1 MMSVRSLTAV
11 LERAFNMRD
20 GLGREIDYMRIS
32 VIDSCNLNCYY
43 CNPCKNNE
51 QCRAVNMLSVKKV
64 LCIVRAA
71 TRLGITHFR
80 LTGGEPL
87 LHPQLDEMVSQIKK
101 LPGVSSVS
109 LTTNAV
115 LLAHHTKRLKEAGID
130 SINVSLDTIDASE
143 YEHITKKPLLDK
155 VEHGI
160 DAAIEC
166 GIRVKINVV
175 LTPQTDVVALTR
187 YASKKG
193 TDIRFI
199 EMMPVG
205 EGRTNGVEPYEKVIG
220 TLSGVY
226 GQPCYVNTEKSN
238 EINSEFNKYNKAQ
251 QTQIEQQAKEST
263 QTYMGRKNTD
273 NGPAEYY
280 IFPGL
285 GIRVGLIQAIHG
297 KFCDSC
303 NRIRVTADGRFMPCL
318 GSSVTMDLLPDSCD
332 FTDDLT
338 DDLEKDSVIA
348 KALKA
353 AIKAKPKCHNFSDE
367 EVLQPESVTYNTN
380 KNNESE
386 NAVTYKKTTEIKTTE
401 IKAAGADAARNMS
414 RIGG

>member
-1 MMSVRSLTAV
+1 MSARFLTVV

-20 GLGREIDYMRIS
+20 GFGREIDYMRIS

-43 CNPCKNNE
+43 CNPCDNNE
-51 QCRAVNMLSVKKV
+51 HCHALNILSVKEV

-71 TRLGITHFR
+71 TRIGIMHFR

-87 LHPQLDEMVSQIKK
+87 LHPQLDEMVLQIKK
-101 LPGVSSVS
+101 IPGVSSVS

-115 LLAHHTKRLKEAGID
+115 LLVQHAKWLKEAGID

-143 YEHITKKPLLDK
+143 YERITKKPLLEEVK
-155 VEHGI
+155 HGI
-160 DAAIEC
+160 NAAIEC

-187 YASKKG
+187 YVAKKG

-205 EGRTNGVEPYEKVIG
+205 EGHTNGVEPYKKVIG
-220 TLSGVY
+220 TLSKLY
-226 GQPCYVNTEKSN
+226 GEPCRINTEKTK
-238 EINSEFNKYNKAQ
+238 EINSGNDK
-251 QTQIEQQAKEST
+251 
-263 QTYMGRKNTD
+263 RKIPD

-280 IFPGL
+280 IFPEL

-297 KFCDSC
+297 KFCDTC
-303 NRIRVTADGRFMPCL
+303 NRIRVTADGRLMPCL
-318 GSSVTMDLLPDSCD
+318 GSSVTMDLVPDSWD
-332 FTDDLT
+332 FADDV
-338 DDLEKDSVIA
+338 EKDFAIVR
-348 KALKA
+348 ALRA
-353 AIKAKPKCHNFSDE
+353 AIKAKPRCHNFND
-367 EVLQPESVTYNTN
+367 
-380 KNNESE
+380 
-386 NAVTYKKTTEIKTTE
+386 NAVTYTKTTETKTVETKATE
-401 IKAAGADAARNMS
+401 LKAAEVNAARNMS

>member
-1 MMSVRSLTAV
+1 MSARFLTVV

-20 GLGREIDYMRIS
+20 GFGREIDYMRIS

-43 CNPCKNNE
+43 CNPCDNNE
-51 QCRAVNMLSVKKV
+51 HCHALNILSVKEV

-71 TRLGITHFR
+71 TRLGIKHFR

-87 LHPQLDEMVSQIKK
+87 LHPQLDEMVLQIKK
-101 LPGVSSVS
+101 IPGVSSVS

-115 LLAHHTKRLKEAGID
+115 LLAQHAKWLKEAGID

-143 YEHITKKPLLDK
+143 YERITKKPLLEEVK
-155 VEHGI
+155 HGI
-160 DAAIEC
+160 NAAIEC

-187 YASKKG
+187 YVAKKG

-205 EGRTNGVEPYEKVIG
+205 EGHTNGVEPYKKVIG
-220 TLSGVY
+220 TLSKLY
-226 GQPCYVNTEKSN
+226 GEPCRINTEKTK
-238 EINSEFNKYNKAQ
+238 EINSGNDK
-251 QTQIEQQAKEST
+251 
-263 QTYMGRKNTD
+263 RKIPD

-280 IFPGL
+280 IFPEL

-297 KFCDSC
+297 KFCDTC
-303 NRIRVTADGRFMPCL
+303 NRIRVTADGRLMPCL
-318 GSSVTMDLLPDSCD
+318 GSSVTMDLVPDSWD
-332 FTDDLT
+332 FADDV
-338 DDLEKDSVIA
+338 EKDFAIVR
-348 KALKA
+348 ALRA
-353 AIKAKPKCHNFSDE
+353 AIKAKPRCHNFND
-367 EVLQPESVTYNTN
+367 
-380 KNNESE
+380 
-386 NAVTYKKTTEIKTTE
+386 NAVTYTKTTETKTVETKTTE
-401 IKAAGADAARNMS
+401 LKAAEVSAARNMS

>member
-1 MMSVRSLTAV
+1 MSARFLTVV

-20 GLGREIDYMRIS
+20 GFGREIDYMRIS

-43 CNPCKNNE
+43 CNPCDNNE
-51 QCRAVNMLSVKKV
+51 HCHALNILSVKEV

-71 TRLGITHFR
+71 TRLGIKHFR

-87 LHPQLDEMVSQIKK
+87 LHPQLDEMVLQIKK
-101 LPGVSSVS
+101 IPGVSSVS

-115 LLAHHTKRLKEAGID
+115 LLAQHAKWLKEAGID

-143 YEHITKKPLLDK
+143 YERITKKPLLEEVK
-155 VEHGI
+155 HGI
-160 DAAIEC
+160 NAAIEC

-187 YASKKG
+187 YVAKKG

-205 EGRTNGVEPYEKVIG
+205 EGHTNGVEPYKKVIG
-220 TLSGVY
+220 TLSKLY
-226 GQPCYVNTEKSN
+226 GEPCRINTEKTK
-238 EINSEFNKYNKAQ
+238 EINSGNNK
-251 QTQIEQQAKEST
+251 
-263 QTYMGRKNTD
+263 RKIPD

-280 IFPGL
+280 IFPEL

-297 KFCDSC
+297 KFCDTC
-303 NRIRVTADGRFMPCL
+303 NRIRVTADGRLMPCL
-318 GSSVTMDLLPDSCD
+318 GSSVTMDLVPDSWD
-332 FTDDLT
+332 FADDV
-338 DDLEKDSVIA
+338 EKDFAIVR
-348 KALKA
+348 ALRA
-353 AIKAKPKCHNFSDE
+353 AIKAKPRCHNFND
-367 EVLQPESVTYNTN
+367 
-380 KNNESE
+380 
-386 NAVTYKKTTEIKTTE
+386 NAVTYTKTTETKTVETKTTE
-401 IKAAGADAARNMS
+401 LKAAEVNAARNMS

>member
-1 MMSVRSLTAV
+1 MMSARFLTVV

-20 GLGREIDYMRIS
+20 GFGREIDYMRIS

-43 CNPCKNNE
+43 CNPCDNNE
-51 QCRAVNMLSVKKV
+51 HCHALNILSVKEV

-71 TRLGITHFR
+71 TRLGIKHFR

-87 LHPQLDEMVSQIKK
+87 LHPQLDEMVLQIKK
-101 LPGVSSVS
+101 IPGVSSVS

-115 LLAHHTKRLKEAGID
+115 LLVQHAKWLKEAGID

-143 YEHITKKPLLDK
+143 YERITKKPLLEEVK
-155 VEHGI
+155 HGI
-160 DAAIEC
+160 NAAIEC

-187 YASKKG
+187 YVAKKG

-205 EGRTNGVEPYEKVIG
+205 EGHTNGVEPYKKVIG
-220 TLSGVY
+220 TLSKLY
-226 GQPCYVNTEKSN
+226 GEPCRINTEKTK
-238 EINSEFNKYNKAQ
+238 EINSGNDK
-251 QTQIEQQAKEST
+251 
-263 QTYMGRKNTD
+263 RKIPD

-280 IFPGL
+280 IFPEL

-297 KFCDSC
+297 KFCDTC
-303 NRIRVTADGRFMPCL
+303 NRIRVTADGRLMPCL
-318 GSSVTMDLLPDSCD
+318 GSSVTMDLVPNSWD
-332 FTDDLT
+332 FADDV
-338 DDLEKDSVIA
+338 EKDFAIVR
-348 KALKA
+348 ALRA
-353 AIKAKPKCHNFSDE
+353 AIKAKPRCHNFND
-367 EVLQPESVTYNTN
+367 
-380 KNNESE
+380 
-386 NAVTYKKTTEIKTTE
+386 NAVTYTKTTETKTVETKATE
-401 IKAAGADAARNMS
+401 LKAAEVNAARNMS

>member
-1 MMSVRSLTAV
+1 MMSARFLTVV

-20 GLGREIDYMRIS
+20 GFGREIDYMRIS

-43 CNPCKNNE
+43 CNPCDNNE
-51 QCRAVNMLSVKKV
+51 HCHALNILSVKEV

-71 TRLGITHFR
+71 TRLGIKHFR

-87 LHPQLDEMVSQIKK
+87 LHPQLDEMVLQIKK
-101 LPGVSSVS
+101 IPGVSSVS

-115 LLAHHTKRLKEAGID
+115 LLVQHAKWLKEAGID

-143 YEHITKKPLLDK
+143 YERITKKPLLEEVK
-155 VEHGI
+155 HGI
-160 DAAIEC
+160 NAAIEC

-187 YASKKG
+187 YVAKKG

-205 EGRTNGVEPYEKVIG
+205 EGHTNGVEPYKKVIG
-220 TLSGVY
+220 TLSKLY
-226 GQPCYVNTEKSN
+226 GEPCRINTEKTK
-238 EINSEFNKYNKAQ
+238 EINSGNDK
-251 QTQIEQQAKEST
+251 
-263 QTYMGRKNTD
+263 RKIPD

-280 IFPGL
+280 IFPEL

-297 KFCDSC
+297 KFCDTC
-303 NRIRVTADGRFMPCL
+303 NRIRVTADGRLMPCL
-318 GSSVTMDLLPDSCD
+318 GSSVTMDLVPDSWD
-332 FTDDLT
+332 FADDV
-338 DDLEKDSVIA
+338 EKDFAIVR
-348 KALKA
+348 ALRA
-353 AIKAKPKCHNFSDE
+353 AIKAKPRCHNFND
-367 EVLQPESVTYNTN
+367 
-380 KNNESE
+380 
-386 NAVTYKKTTEIKTTE
+386 NAVTYTKTTETKTTKIKTTE
-401 IKAAGADAARNMS
+401 LKAAEVNAARNMS

>member
-1 MMSVRSLTAV
+1 
-11 LERAFNMRD
+11 MRD
-20 GLGREIDYMRIS
+20 RFGREIDYMRIS

-43 CNPCKNNE
+43 CNPCDNNE
-51 QCRAVNMLSVKKV
+51 HCHALNILSVKEV

-71 TRLGITHFR
+71 TRLGIKHFR

-87 LHPQLDEMVSQIKK
+87 LHPQLDEMVLQIKK
-101 LPGVSSVS
+101 IPGVSSVS

-115 LLAHHTKRLKEAGID
+115 LLAQHAKRFKEAGID

-143 YEHITKKPLLDK
+143 YERITKKPLLEE

-187 YASKKG
+187 YAAKKG

-205 EGRTNGVEPYEKVIG
+205 EGHTNGVEPYKKVIG
-220 TLSGVY
+220 TLSKLY
-226 GQPCYVNTEKSN
+226 GEPCRINTEKTK
-238 EINSEFNKYNKAQ
+238 EINSGNDK
-251 QTQIEQQAKEST
+251 
-263 QTYMGRKNTD
+263 RKIPD

-280 IFPGL
+280 IFPEL

-297 KFCDSC
+297 KFCDTC
-303 NRIRVTADGRFMPCL
+303 NRIRVTADGRLMPCL
-318 GSSVTMDLLPDSCD
+318 GSSVTMDLVPDSCD
-332 FTDDLT
+332 FTDDV
-338 DDLEKDSVIA
+338 EKDFAIVQ
-348 KALKA
+348 ALRA

-367 EVLQPESVTYNTN
+367 EVLQPESVMYNTN

-386 NAVTYKKTTEIKTTE
+386 NAVTYKKTTEIKITE

>member
-1 MMSVRSLTAV
+1 MSARFLTVV

-20 GLGREIDYMRIS
+20 GFGREIDYMRIS

-43 CNPCKNNE
+43 CNPCDNNE
-51 QCRAVNMLSVKKV
+51 HCHALNILSVKEV

-71 TRLGITHFR
+71 TRLGIKHFR

-87 LHPQLDEMVSQIKK
+87 LHPQLDEMVLQIKK
-101 LPGVSSVS
+101 IPGVSSVS

-115 LLAHHTKRLKEAGID
+115 LLAQHAKWLKEAGID

-143 YEHITKKPLLDK
+143 YERITKKPLLEEVK
-155 VEHGI
+155 HGI
-160 DAAIEC
+160 NAAIEY

-187 YASKKG
+187 YVAKKG

-205 EGRTNGVEPYEKVIG
+205 EGHTNGVEPYKKVIG
-220 TLSGVY
+220 TLSKLY
-226 GQPCYVNTEKSN
+226 GEPCRINTEKTK
-238 EINSEFNKYNKAQ
+238 EINSGNDK
-251 QTQIEQQAKEST
+251 
-263 QTYMGRKNTD
+263 RKIPD

-280 IFPGL
+280 IFPEL

-297 KFCDSC
+297 KFCDTC
-303 NRIRVTADGRFMPCL
+303 NRIRVTADGRLMPCL
-318 GSSVTMDLLPDSCD
+318 GSSVTMDLVPDSCE
-332 FTDDLT
+332 FT
-338 DDLEKDSVIA
+338 DDLEKDFVIVQ
-348 KALKA
+348 ALKA
-353 AIKAKPKCHNFSDE
+353 AIKAKPGCHNFND
-367 EVLQPESVTYNTN
+367 
-380 KNNESE
+380 
-386 NAVTYKKTTEIKTTE
+386 NAVTYTKNTETKTVGTKATEL
-401 IKAAGADAARNMS
+401 KAAEVNAARNMS

>member
-1 MMSVRSLTAV
+1 MMSARFLTVV

-20 GLGREIDYMRIS
+20 GFGREIDYMRIS

-43 CNPCKNNE
+43 CNPCDNNE
-51 QCRAVNMLSVKKV
+51 HCHALNILSVKEV

-71 TRLGITHFR
+71 TRLGIKHFR

-87 LHPQLDEMVSQIKK
+87 LHPQLDEMVLQIKK
-101 LPGVSSVS
+101 IPGVSSVS

-115 LLAHHTKRLKEAGID
+115 LLAQHAKWLKEAGID

-143 YEHITKKPLLDK
+143 YERITKKPLLEEVK
-155 VEHGI
+155 HGI
-160 DAAIEC
+160 NAAIEC

-187 YASKKG
+187 YVAKKG

-205 EGRTNGVEPYEKVIG
+205 EGHTNGVEPYKKVIG
-220 TLSGVY
+220 TLSKLY
-226 GQPCYVNTEKSN
+226 GEPCRINTEKTK
-238 EINSEFNKYNKAQ
+238 EINSENDK
-251 QTQIEQQAKEST
+251 
-263 QTYMGRKNTD
+263 RKIPD

-280 IFPGL
+280 IFPEL

-297 KFCDSC
+297 KFCDTC
-303 NRIRVTADGRFMPCL
+303 NRIRVTADGRLMPCL
-318 GSSVTMDLLPDSCD
+318 GSSVTMDLVPDSCE
-332 FTDDLT
+332 FT
-338 DDLEKDSVIA
+338 DDLEKDFVIVQ
-348 KALKA
+348 ALKA
-353 AIKAKPKCHNFSDE
+353 AIKAKPGCHNFND
-367 EVLQPESVTYNTN
+367 
-380 KNNESE
+380 
-386 NAVTYKKTTEIKTTE
+386 NAVTYTKTTETKNTETRTTE
-401 IKAAGADAARNMS
+401 LKAAEVNAARNMS

>member
-1 MMSVRSLTAV
+1 MSARFLTVV

-20 GLGREIDYMRIS
+20 GFGREIDYMRIS

-43 CNPCKNNE
+43 CNPCDNNE
-51 QCRAVNMLSVKKV
+51 HCHALNILSVKEV

-71 TRLGITHFR
+71 TRLGIQHFR

-87 LHPQLDEMVSQIKK
+87 LHPQLDEMVLQIKK
-101 LPGVSSVS
+101 IPGVSSVS

-115 LLAHHTKRLKEAGID
+115 LLAQHAKWLKEAGID

-143 YEHITKKPLLDK
+143 YERITKKPLLEEVK
-155 VEHGI
+155 HGI
-160 DAAIEC
+160 NAAIEC

-187 YASKKG
+187 YVAKKG

-205 EGRTNGVEPYEKVIG
+205 EGHTNGVEPYKKVIG
-220 TLSGVY
+220 TLSKLY
-226 GQPCYVNTEKSN
+226 GEPCRINTEKTK
-238 EINSEFNKYNKAQ
+238 EINSGNDK
-251 QTQIEQQAKEST
+251 
-263 QTYMGRKNTD
+263 RKIPD

-280 IFPGL
+280 IFPEL

-297 KFCDSC
+297 KFCDTC
-303 NRIRVTADGRFMPCL
+303 NRIRVTADGRLMPCL
-318 GSSVTMDLLPDSCD
+318 GSSVTMDLVPDSCE
-332 FTDDLT
+332 FT
-338 DDLEKDSVIA
+338 DDLEKDFVIVQ
-348 KALKA
+348 ALKA
-353 AIKAKPKCHNFSDE
+353 AIKAKPGCHNFND
-367 EVLQPESVTYNTN
+367 
-380 KNNESE
+380 
-386 NAVTYKKTTEIKTTE
+386 NAVTHTKTTETKTVETKTTE
-401 IKAAGADAARNMS
+401 LKAAEVNAARNMS

>member
-1 MMSVRSLTAV
+1 MSARFLTAV
-11 LERAFNMRD
+11 SGRVFNMRD
-20 GLGREIDYMRIS
+20 RFGREIDYMRIS

-43 CNPCKNNE
+43 CNPCDNNE
-51 QCRAVNMLSVKKV
+51 HCHALNILSVKEV

-87 LHPQLDEMVSQIKK
+87 LHPQIDEMVSQIKK
-101 LPGVSSVS
+101 IPGVRSVS

-115 LLAHHTKRLKEAGID
+115 LLAQHAKWLKEAGID

-143 YEHITKKPLLDK
+143 YERITKKPLLEEVK
-155 VEHGI
+155 HGI
-160 DAAIEC
+160 NAAIEC

-187 YASKKG
+187 YVAKKG

-205 EGRTNGVEPYEKVIG
+205 EGHTNGVEPYKKVIG
-220 TLSGVY
+220 TLSKLY
-226 GQPCYVNTEKSN
+226 GEPCRINTEKTK
-238 EINSEFNKYNKAQ
+238 EINSGNNK
-251 QTQIEQQAKEST
+251 
-263 QTYMGRKNTD
+263 RKIPD

-280 IFPGL
+280 IFPEL

-297 KFCDSC
+297 KFCDTC
-303 NRIRVTADGRFMPCL
+303 NRIRVTADGRLMPCL
-318 GSSVTMDLLPDSCD
+318 GSSVTMDLVPDSWD
-332 FTDDLT
+332 FADDV
-338 DDLEKDSVIA
+338 EKDFAIVR
-348 KALKA
+348 ALRA
-353 AIKAKPKCHNFSDE
+353 AIKAKPRCHNFND
-367 EVLQPESVTYNTN
+367 
-380 KNNESE
+380 
-386 NAVTYKKTTEIKTTE
+386 NAVTYTKTTETKTVETKTTE
-401 IKAAGADAARNMS
+401 LKAAEVNAARNMS

>member
-1 MMSVRSLTAV
+1 
-11 LERAFNMRD
+11 MRD
-20 GLGREIDYMRIS
+20 GFGREIDYMRIS

-43 CNPCKNNE
+43 CNPCDNNE
-51 QCRAVNMLSVKKV
+51 HCHALNILSVKEV

-71 TRLGITHFR
+71 TRLGIKYFR

-87 LHPQLDEMVSQIKK
+87 LHPQLDEMVLQIKQVS
-101 LPGVSSVS
+101 GVSSVS

-115 LLAHHTKRLKEAGID
+115 LLAQHAKRLKEAGID

-143 YEHITKKPLLDK
+143 YERITKKPLLEEVK
-155 VEHGI
+155 HGI

-187 YASKKG
+187 YAAKKG

-205 EGRTNGVEPYEKVIG
+205 EGHTNGVEPYKKVIG
-220 TLSGVY
+220 TLSKLY
-226 GQPCYVNTEKSN
+226 GEPCRINTEKTK
-238 EINSEFNKYNKAQ
+238 EINSGCNKYKEERQAQ
-251 QTQIEQQAKEST
+251 ESM
-263 QTYMGRKNTD
+263 QVYEGRKNLD

-280 IFPGL
+280 IFPEL

-297 KFCDSC
+297 KFCDTC
-303 NRIRVTADGRFMPCL
+303 NRIRVTADGRLMPCL
-318 GSSVTMDLLPDSCD
+318 GSSVTMDLVPDSCD
-332 FTDDLT
+332 NTDDVEN
-338 DDLEKDSVIA
+338 DLVIA
-348 KALKA
+348 QALGA
-353 AIKAKPKCHNFSDE
+353 AIEAKPRCHNFND
-367 EVLQPESVTYNTN
+367 NTVAYT
-380 KNNESE
+380 K
-386 NAVTYKKTTEIKTTE
+386 ATET
-401 IKAAGADAARNMS
+401 KAAEVNAARNMS

>member
-1 MMSVRSLTAV
+1 MSARFLTVV

-20 GLGREIDYMRIS
+20 GFGREIDYMRIS

-43 CNPCKNNE
+43 CNPCDNNE
-51 QCRAVNMLSVKKV
+51 HCHALNILSVKEV

-71 TRLGITHFR
+71 TRLGIKHFR

-87 LHPQLDEMVSQIKK
+87 LHPQLDEMVLQIKK
-101 LPGVSSVS
+101 ISGVSSVS

-115 LLAHHTKRLKEAGID
+115 LLAQHAKWLKEAGID

-143 YEHITKKPLLDK
+143 YERITKKPLLEEVK
-155 VEHGI
+155 HGI
-160 DAAIEC
+160 NAAIEC

-187 YASKKG
+187 YVAKKG

-205 EGRTNGVEPYEKVIG
+205 EGHTNGVEPYKKVIG
-220 TLSGVY
+220 TLSKLY
-226 GQPCYVNTEKSN
+226 GEPCRINTEKTK
-238 EINSEFNKYNKAQ
+238 EINSGNDK
-251 QTQIEQQAKEST
+251 
-263 QTYMGRKNTD
+263 RKIPD

-280 IFPGL
+280 IFPEL

-297 KFCDSC
+297 KFCDTC
-303 NRIRVTADGRFMPCL
+303 NRIRVTADGRLMPCL
-318 GSSVTMDLLPDSCD
+318 GSSVTMDLVPNSWD
-332 FTDDLT
+332 FADDA
-338 DDLEKDSVIA
+338 EKDFSIVR
-348 KALKA
+348 ALRA
-353 AIKAKPKCHNFSDE
+353 AIKAKPRCHNFND
-367 EVLQPESVTYNTN
+367 
-380 KNNESE
+380 
-386 NAVTYKKTTEIKTTE
+386 NAVTYTKTTETKTVETKTTE
-401 IKAAGADAARNMS
+401 LKAAEVNAARNMS

>member
-1 MMSVRSLTAV
+1 MSARFLTVV

-20 GLGREIDYMRIS
+20 GFGREIDYMRIS

-43 CNPCKNNE
+43 CNPCDNNE
-51 QCRAVNMLSVKKV
+51 HCHALNILSVKEV

-71 TRLGITHFR
+71 TRLGIKHFR

-87 LHPQLDEMVSQIKK
+87 LHPQLDEMVLQIKK
-101 LPGVSSVS
+101 IPGVSSVS

-115 LLAHHTKRLKEAGID
+115 LLAQHAKWLKEAGID

-143 YEHITKKPLLDK
+143 YERITKKPLLEEVK
-155 VEHGI
+155 HGI
-160 DAAIEC
+160 NAAIEC

-187 YASKKG
+187 YVAKKG

-205 EGRTNGVEPYEKVIG
+205 EGHTNGVEPYKKVIG
-220 TLSGVY
+220 TLSKLY
-226 GQPCYVNTEKSN
+226 GEPCRINTEKTK
-238 EINSEFNKYNKAQ
+238 EINSGNDK
-251 QTQIEQQAKEST
+251 
-263 QTYMGRKNTD
+263 RKIPD

-280 IFPGL
+280 IFPEL

-297 KFCDSC
+297 KFCATC
-303 NRIRVTADGRFMPCL
+303 NRIRVTADGRLMPCL
-318 GSSVTMDLLPDSCD
+318 GSSVTMDLVPDSWD
-332 FTDDLT
+332 FADDV
-338 DDLEKDSVIA
+338 EKDFAIVR
-348 KALKA
+348 ALRA
-353 AIKAKPKCHNFSDE
+353 AIKAKPRCHNFND
-367 EVLQPESVTYNTN
+367 
-380 KNNESE
+380 
-386 NAVTYKKTTEIKTTE
+386 NAVTYTKTTETKTVETRTTE
-401 IKAAGADAARNMS
+401 LKAAEVNAARNMS

>member
-1 MMSVRSLTAV
+1 MSARFLTVV

-20 GLGREIDYMRIS
+20 GFGREIDYMRIS

-43 CNPCKNNE
+43 CNPWDNNE
-51 QCRAVNMLSVKKV
+51 HCHAVNILSVKKV

-87 LHPQLDEMVSQIKK
+87 LHPQLDEMVLQIKK
-101 LPGVSSVS
+101 IPGVSSVS

-115 LLAHHTKRLKEAGID
+115 LLAQQARQLKEAGID

-143 YEHITKKPLLDK
+143 YEHITKKPLLEE

-166 GIRVKINVV
+166 GIRVKINAV

-205 EGRTNGVEPYEKVIG
+205 EGHTNGVEPYKKVIG
-220 TLSGVY
+220 ALSGLY
-226 GQPCYVNTEKSN
+226 GEPCRVNTKETK
-238 EINSEFNKYNKAQ
+238 EINSGYNKYKEERQAQ
-251 QTQIEQQAKEST
+251 ESMQAYE
-263 QTYMGRKNTD
+263 GRKNQD

-280 IFPGL
+280 IFPEL

-297 KFCDSC
+297 KFCDTC
-303 NRIRVTADGRFMPCL
+303 NRIRVTADGRLMPCL
-318 GSSVTMDLLPDSCD
+318 GSNVTMDLVPASCD
-332 FTDDLT
+332 NTDDVEN
-338 DDLEKDSVIA
+338 DLVIA
-348 KALKA
+348 QALGA
-353 AIKAKPKCHNFSDE
+353 AIEAKPRCHNFND
-367 EVLQPESVTYNTN
+367 NTVAYT
-380 KNNESE
+380 K
-386 NAVTYKKTTEIKTTE
+386 ATET
-401 IKAAGADAARNMS
+401 KAAEVNAARNMS

>member
-1 MMSVRSLTAV
+1 MSARFLTVV

-20 GLGREIDYMRIS
+20 GFGREIDYMRIS

-43 CNPCKNNE
+43 CNPCDNNE
-51 QCRAVNMLSVKKV
+51 HCHALNILSVKEV

-71 TRLGITHFR
+71 TRLGIKHFR

-87 LHPQLDEMVSQIKK
+87 LHPQLDEMVLQIKK
-101 LPGVSSVS
+101 IPGVSSVS

-115 LLAHHTKRLKEAGID
+115 LLAQHAKWLKEAGID

-143 YEHITKKPLLDK
+143 YERITKKPLLEEVK
-155 VEHGI
+155 HGI
-160 DAAIEC
+160 NAAIEC

-187 YASKKG
+187 YVAKKG

-205 EGRTNGVEPYEKVIG
+205 EGHTNGVEPYKKVIG
-220 TLSGVY
+220 TLSKLY
-226 GQPCYVNTEKSN
+226 GEPCRINTEKTK
-238 EINSEFNKYNKAQ
+238 EINSGNDK
-251 QTQIEQQAKEST
+251 
-263 QTYMGRKNTD
+263 RKIPD

-280 IFPGL
+280 IFPEL

-297 KFCDSC
+297 KFCDTC
-303 NRIRVTADGRFMPCL
+303 NRIRVTADGRLMPCL
-318 GSSVTMDLLPDSCD
+318 GSSVTMDLVPDSCE
-332 FTDDLT
+332 FT
-338 DDLEKDSVIA
+338 DDLEKDFVIVQ
-348 KALKA
+348 ALKA
-353 AIKAKPKCHNFSDE
+353 AIKAKPGCHNFND
-367 EVLQPESVTYNTN
+367 
-380 KNNESE
+380 
-386 NAVTYKKTTEIKTTE
+386 NAVTYTKTTETKTVETKATE
-401 IKAAGADAARNMS
+401 LKAAEVNAARNMS

>member
-1 MMSVRSLTAV
+1 MMSARFLTVV

-20 GLGREIDYMRIS
+20 GFGREIDYMRIS

-43 CNPCKNNE
+43 CNPCDNNE
-51 QCRAVNMLSVKKV
+51 HCHALNILSVKEV

-71 TRLGITHFR
+71 TRLGIKHFR

-87 LHPQLDEMVSQIKK
+87 LHPQLDEMVLQIKK
-101 LPGVSSVS
+101 IPGVSSVS

-115 LLAHHTKRLKEAGID
+115 LLAQHAKWLKEAGID

-143 YEHITKKPLLDK
+143 YERITKKPLLDK

-187 YASKKG
+187 YVAKKG

-205 EGRTNGVEPYEKVIG
+205 EGHTNGVEPYKKVIG
-220 TLSGVY
+220 TLSKLY
-226 GQPCYVNTEKSN
+226 GEPCRINTEKTK
-238 EINSEFNKYNKAQ
+238 EINSGNDK
-251 QTQIEQQAKEST
+251 
-263 QTYMGRKNTD
+263 RKIPD

-280 IFPGL
+280 IFPEL

-297 KFCDSC
+297 KFCDTC
-303 NRIRVTADGRFMPCL
+303 NRIRVTADGRLMPCL
-318 GSSVTMDLLPDSCD
+318 GSSVTMDLVPDSCE
-332 FTDDLT
+332 FT
-338 DDLEKDSVIA
+338 DDLEKDFVIVQ
-348 KALKA
+348 ALKA
-353 AIKAKPKCHNFSDE
+353 AIKAKPGCHNFND
-367 EVLQPESVTYNTN
+367 
-380 KNNESE
+380 
-386 NAVTYKKTTEIKTTE
+386 NAVAYTKTTETKTVETKTTE
-401 IKAAGADAARNMS
+401 LKAAEVNAARNMS

>member
-1 MMSVRSLTAV
+1 MSARFLTVV

-20 GLGREIDYMRIS
+20 GFGREIDYMRIS

-43 CNPCKNNE
+43 CNPCDNNE
-51 QCRAVNMLSVKKV
+51 HCHALNILSVKEV

-71 TRLGITHFR
+71 TRLGIKHFR

-87 LHPQLDEMVSQIKK
+87 LHPQLDEMVLQIKK
-101 LPGVSSVS
+101 ISGVSSVS

-115 LLAHHTKRLKEAGID
+115 LLAQHAKWLKEAGID

-143 YEHITKKPLLDK
+143 YERITKKPLLEEVK
-155 VEHGI
+155 HGI
-160 DAAIEC
+160 NAAIEC

-187 YASKKG
+187 YVAKKG

-205 EGRTNGVEPYEKVIG
+205 EGHTNGVEPYKKVIG
-220 TLSGVY
+220 TLSKLY
-226 GQPCYVNTEKSN
+226 GEPCRINTEKTK
-238 EINSEFNKYNKAQ
+238 EINSGNDK
-251 QTQIEQQAKEST
+251 
-263 QTYMGRKNTD
+263 RKIPD

-280 IFPGL
+280 IFPEL

-297 KFCDSC
+297 KFCDTC
-303 NRIRVTADGRFMPCL
+303 NRIRVTADGRLMPCL
-318 GSSVTMDLLPDSCD
+318 GSSVTMDLVPDSWD
-332 FTDDLT
+332 FADDA
-338 DDLEKDSVIA
+338 EKDFSIVR
-348 KALKA
+348 ALRA
-353 AIKAKPKCHNFSDE
+353 AIKAKPRCHNFND
-367 EVLQPESVTYNTN
+367 
-380 KNNESE
+380 
-386 NAVTYKKTTEIKTTE
+386 NAVTYTKTTETKTVETKATE
-401 IKAAGADAARNMS
+401 LKAAEVNAARNMS

>member
-1 MMSVRSLTAV
+1 MSARFLTAV
-11 LERAFNMRD
+11 SGRAFNMRD
-20 GLGREIDYMRIS
+20 RFGREIDYMRIS

-43 CNPCKNNE
+43 CNPQDNNKNCQAINT
-51 QCRAVNMLSVKKV
+51 LSVKKV

-87 LHPQLDEMVSQIKK
+87 LHPQIDEMVSQIKK
-101 LPGVSSVS
+101 IPGVRSVS

-115 LLAHHTKRLKEAGID
+115 LLAQHAKQLKEAGID

-143 YEHITKKPLLDK
+143 YEHITKKPLLHN

-205 EGRTNGVEPYEKVIG
+205 EGHTNGVKPYEKVIG
-220 TLSGVY
+220 ALSEVY
-226 GQPCYVNTEKSN
+226 GAPCCVNTERTM
-238 EINSEFNKYNKAQ
+238 EINS
-251 QTQIEQQAKEST
+251 
-263 QTYMGRKNTD
+263 GHKNSD

-303 NRIRVTADGRFMPCL
+303 NRIRVTADGRLMPCL

-338 DDLEKDSVIA
+338 DDLEKDFVIA

-367 EVLQPESVTYNTN
+367 EVLQPESVMYNTN

-401 IKAAGADAARNMS
+401 IKAADVNAARNMS

>member
-1 MMSVRSLTAV
+1 MSARFLTVV

-20 GLGREIDYMRIS
+20 GFGREIDYMRIS

-43 CNPCKNNE
+43 CNPCDNNE
-51 QCRAVNMLSVKKV
+51 HCHALNILSVKEV

-71 TRLGITHFR
+71 TRLGIKHFR

-87 LHPQLDEMVSQIKK
+87 LHPQLDEMVLQIKK
-101 LPGVSSVS
+101 IPGVSSVS

-115 LLAHHTKRLKEAGID
+115 LLAQHAKWLKEAGID

-143 YEHITKKPLLDK
+143 YERITKKPLLEEVK
-155 VEHGI
+155 HGI
-160 DAAIEC
+160 NAAIEC

-187 YASKKG
+187 YVAKKG

-205 EGRTNGVEPYEKVIG
+205 EGHTNGVEPYKKVIG
-220 TLSGVY
+220 TLSKLY
-226 GQPCYVNTEKSN
+226 GEPCRINTEKTK
-238 EINSEFNKYNKAQ
+238 EINSGNDK
-251 QTQIEQQAKEST
+251 
-263 QTYMGRKNTD
+263 RKIPD

-280 IFPGL
+280 IFPEL

-297 KFCDSC
+297 KFCDTC
-303 NRIRVTADGRFMPCL
+303 NRIRVTADGRLMPCL
-318 GSSVTMDLLPDSCD
+318 GSSVTMDLVPDSCE
-332 FTDDLT
+332 FT
-338 DDLEKDSVIA
+338 DDLEKDFVIA
-348 KALKA
+348 QALKA
-353 AIKAKPKCHNFSDE
+353 AIKAKPGCHNFDD
-367 EVLQPESVTYNTN
+367 
-380 KNNESE
+380 
-386 NAVTYKKTTEIKTTE
+386 NAVTYTKTTETKTVETKATE
-401 IKAAGADAARNMS
+401 LKAAEVNAARNMS

>member
-1 MMSVRSLTAV
+1 MSARFLTVV

-20 GLGREIDYMRIS
+20 GFGREIDYMRIS

-43 CNPCKNNE
+43 CNPCDNNE
-51 QCRAVNMLSVKKV
+51 HCHAQNILSVKEV

-71 TRLGITHFR
+71 TRLGIKHFR

-87 LHPQLDEMVSQIKK
+87 LHLQLDEMVLQIKK
-101 LPGVSSVS
+101 IPGVSSVS

-115 LLAHHTKRLKEAGID
+115 LLAQHAKRFKEAGID

-143 YEHITKKPLLDK
+143 YERITKKPLLEE

-187 YASKKG
+187 YAAKKG

-205 EGRTNGVEPYEKVIG
+205 EGHTNGVEPYKKVIG
-220 TLSGVY
+220 TLSKLY
-226 GQPCYVNTEKSN
+226 GEPCRINTEKTK
-238 EINSEFNKYNKAQ
+238 EINSENDK
-251 QTQIEQQAKEST
+251 
-263 QTYMGRKNTD
+263 RKIPD

-280 IFPGL
+280 SFHGL
-285 GIRVGLIQAIHG
+285 DIRVGLIQAIHG
-297 KFCDSC
+297 KFCDTC
-303 NRIRVTADGRFMPCL
+303 NRIRVTADGRLMPCL
-318 GSSVTMDLLPDSCD
+318 GSSVTMDLVPDSCE
-332 FTDDLT
+332 FT
-338 DDLEKDSVIA
+338 DDLEKDFVIVQ
-348 KALKA
+348 ALKA
-353 AIKAKPKCHNFSDE
+353 AIKAKPGCHNFND
-367 EVLQPESVTYNTN
+367 
-380 KNNESE
+380 
-386 NAVTYKKTTEIKTTE
+386 NAVTYTKTTETKTVETKATE
-401 IKAAGADAARNMS
+401 LKAAEVNAARNMS

>member
-1 MMSVRSLTAV
+1 
-11 LERAFNMRD
+11 
-20 GLGREIDYMRIS
+20 
-32 VIDSCNLNCYY
+32 
-43 CNPCKNNE
+43 
-51 QCRAVNMLSVKKV
+51 MLSVKNV

-71 TRLGITHFR
+71 IRLGITHFR

-101 LPGVSSVS
+101 LSGVSSVS

-115 LLAHHTKRLKEAGID
+115 LLAQRTKRLKEAGID

-143 YEHITKKPLLDK
+143 YECITQKPLLK
-155 VEHGI
+155 EVENGI
-160 DAAIEC
+160 EAAIEC
-166 GIRVKINVV
+166 GIRVKINAV

-187 YASKKG
+187 YAAKKG

-205 EGRTNGVEPYEKVIG
+205 EGHTNGVEPYEKVIG
-220 TLSGVY
+220 ALSEVY
-226 GQPCYVNTEKSN
+226 GEPYCVNTENRK
-238 EINSEFNKYNKAQ
+238 EIKLEH
-251 QTQIEQQAKEST
+251 
-263 QTYMGRKNTD
+263 KNPD

-303 NRIRVTADGRFMPCL
+303 NRIRVTADGRLMPCL
-318 GSSVTMDLLPDSCD
+318 GSNVTMDLLPDSCD

-338 DDLEKDSVIA
+338 DDLEKDSVIVQ
-348 KALKA
+348 ALRA
-353 AIKAKPKCHNFSDE
+353 AINAKPKCHNFSDE
-367 EVLQPESVTYNTN
+367 EVLQPESVMYNTN

-386 NAVTYKKTTEIKTTE
+386 NAVTYKKTSEIKTTE
-401 IKAAGADAARNMS
+401 IKAADVNAARNMS

>member
-1 MMSVRSLTAV
+1 
-11 LERAFNMRD
+11 MRD
-20 GLGREIDYMRIS
+20 RFGREIDYMRIS

-43 CNPCKNNE
+43 CNPQDNNKKC
-51 QCRAVNMLSVKKV
+51 QAINTLSVKKV

-87 LHPQLDEMVSQIKK
+87 LHPQIDEMVSQIKK
-101 LPGVSSVS
+101 IPGVRSVS

-115 LLAHHTKRLKEAGID
+115 LLAQHAKQLKEAGID

-205 EGRTNGVEPYEKVIG
+205 EGHINGVEPYEKVIG
-220 TLSGVY
+220 TLSELY
-226 GQPCYVNTEKSN
+226 GEPYHVNTGKTK
-238 EINSEFNKYNKAQ
+238 EINSGYNKY
-251 QTQIEQQAKEST
+251 KEE
-263 QTYMGRKNTD
+263 RKNPD

-280 IFPGL
+280 SFHGL
-285 GIRVGLIQAIHG
+285 DIRVGLIQAIHG
-297 KFCDSC
+297 KFCDTC
-303 NRIRVTADGRFMPCL
+303 NRIRVTADGMLMPCL
-318 GSSVTMDLLPDSCD
+318 GSSVTMDLVPDSCE
-332 FTDDLT
+332 FT
-338 DDLEKDSVIA
+338 DDLEKDFVIVQ
-348 KALKA
+348 ALKA
-353 AIKAKPKCHNFSDE
+353 AIKAKPGCHNFND
-367 EVLQPESVTYNTN
+367 
-380 KNNESE
+380 
-386 NAVTYKKTTEIKTTE
+386 NAVTYTKTTETKTVETKTTE
-401 IKAAGADAARNMS
+401 LKAAEVNAARNMS

>member
-1 MMSVRSLTAV
+1 MSARFLTVV

-20 GLGREIDYMRIS
+20 GFGREIDYMRIS

-43 CNPCKNNE
+43 CNPCDNNE
-51 QCRAVNMLSVKKV
+51 HCHALNILSVKEV

-71 TRLGITHFR
+71 TRLGIKHFR

-87 LHPQLDEMVSQIKK
+87 LHPQLDEMVLQIKK
-101 LPGVSSVS
+101 IPGVSSVS

-115 LLAHHTKRLKEAGID
+115 LLAQHAKWLKEAGID

-143 YEHITKKPLLDK
+143 YERITKKPLLEEVK
-155 VEHGI
+155 HGI
-160 DAAIEC
+160 NAAIEC

-187 YASKKG
+187 YIAKKG

-205 EGRTNGVEPYEKVIG
+205 EGHTNGVEPYKKVIG
-220 TLSGVY
+220 TLSKLY
-226 GQPCYVNTEKSN
+226 GEPCRINTEKTK
-238 EINSEFNKYNKAQ
+238 EINSGNDK
-251 QTQIEQQAKEST
+251 
-263 QTYMGRKNTD
+263 RKIPD

-280 IFPGL
+280 IFPEL

-297 KFCDSC
+297 KFCDTC
-303 NRIRVTADGRFMPCL
+303 NRIRVTADGRLMPCL
-318 GSSVTMDLLPDSCD
+318 GSSVTMDLVPDSCE
-332 FTDDLT
+332 FT
-338 DDLEKDSVIA
+338 DDLEKDFVIVQ
-348 KALKA
+348 ALKA
-353 AIKAKPKCHNFSDE
+353 AIKAKPGCHNFND
-367 EVLQPESVTYNTN
+367 
-380 KNNESE
+380 
-386 NAVTYKKTTEIKTTE
+386 NAVTYTKTTETKTVETKTTE
-401 IKAAGADAARNMS
+401 LKAAEVNAARNMS

>member
-1 MMSVRSLTAV
+1 
-11 LERAFNMRD
+11 
-20 GLGREIDYMRIS
+20 
-32 VIDSCNLNCYY
+32 
-43 CNPCKNNE
+43 
-51 QCRAVNMLSVKKV
+51 MLSVKKV

-71 TRLGITHFR
+71 IRLGITHFR

-87 LHPQLDEMVSQIKK
+87 LHPQLDEMVAQIKK

-115 LLAHHTKRLKEAGID
+115 LLAQRTKRLKEAGID

-143 YEHITKKPLLDK
+143 YECITQKPLLK
-155 VEHGI
+155 EVENGI
-160 DAAIEC
+160 DATIEC
-166 GIRVKINVV
+166 GIRVKINAV
-175 LTPQTDVVALTR
+175 LTQQTDVVALTR
-187 YASKKG
+187 YAEKKG

-205 EGRTNGVEPYEKVIG
+205 EGHTNGVEPYEKVIG
-220 TLSGVY
+220 ALSEVY
-226 GQPCYVNTEKSN
+226 GEPCCVNTERTRK
-238 EINSEFNKYNKAQ
+238 INS
-251 QTQIEQQAKEST
+251 
-263 QTYMGRKNTD
+263 GHKNPD
-273 NGPAEYY
+273 NGPAEYFS
-280 IFPGL
+280 FPGL

-297 KFCDSC
+297 KFCGNC
-303 NRIRVTADGRFMPCL
+303 NRIRVTADCRLMPCL
-318 GSSVTMDLLPDSCD
+318 GSSVTMDLLPASCG

-348 KALKA
+348 QALKA

-367 EVLQPESVTYNTN
+367 EVLQPESVMYNTN

-401 IKAAGADAARNMS
+401 IKAADVNAARNMS

>member
-1 MMSVRSLTAV
+1 MSARFLTAV
-11 LERAFNMRD
+11 SGRAFNMRD
-20 GLGREIDYMRIS
+20 RFGREIDYMRIS

-43 CNPCKNNE
+43 CNPQDNNKKC
-51 QCRAVNMLSVKKV
+51 QAINTLSVKKV

-71 TRLGITHFR
+71 TRIGITHFR

-87 LHPQLDEMVSQIKK
+87 LHPQIDEMVSQIKK
-101 LPGVSSVS
+101 IPGVRSVS

-115 LLAHHTKRLKEAGID
+115 LLAQHAKQLKEAGID

-205 EGRTNGVEPYEKVIG
+205 EGHTNGVEPYENVIG
-220 TLSGVY
+220 ALLEVY
-226 GQPCYVNTEKSN
+226 GTPCYIDTEKK
-238 EINSEFNKYNKAQ
+238 EKINSGYNKNKEKLQAQ
-251 QTQIEQQAKEST
+251 EST
-263 QTYMGRKNTD
+263 QTYVEYNNAD

-280 IFPGL
+280 SFHGL
-285 GIRVGLIQAIHG
+285 DIRVGLIQAIHG
-297 KFCDSC
+297 KFCDTC
-303 NRIRVTADGRFMPCL
+303 NRIRVTADGRLMPCL
-318 GSSVTMDLLPDSCD
+318 GSSVTMDLVPDSCE
-332 FTDDLT
+332 FT
-338 DDLEKDSVIA
+338 DDLEKDFVIVQ
-348 KALKA
+348 ALKA
-353 AIKAKPKCHNFSDE
+353 AIKAKPGCHNFND
-367 EVLQPESVTYNTN
+367 
-380 KNNESE
+380 
-386 NAVTYKKTTEIKTTE
+386 NAVTYTKTTETKTTETKTTEIKTTE
-401 IKAAGADAARNMS
+401 LKAAEVNAARNMS

>member
-1 MMSVRSLTAV
+1 MSARFLTVV

-20 GLGREIDYMRIS
+20 GFGREIDYMRIS

-43 CNPCKNNE
+43 CNPCDNNE
-51 QCRAVNMLSVKKV
+51 HCHALNILSVKEV

-71 TRLGITHFR
+71 TRLGIKHFR

-87 LHPQLDEMVSQIKK
+87 LHPQLDEMVLQIKK
-101 LPGVSSVS
+101 IPGVSSVS

-115 LLAHHTKRLKEAGID
+115 LLVQHAKWLKEAGID
-130 SINVSLDTIDASE
+130 SINVSLDTIEASE
-143 YEHITKKPLLDK
+143 YERITKKPLLEEVK
-155 VEHGI
+155 HGI
-160 DAAIEC
+160 NAAIEC

-187 YASKKG
+187 YVAKKG

-205 EGRTNGVEPYEKVIG
+205 EGHTNGVEPYKKVIG
-220 TLSGVY
+220 TLSKLY
-226 GQPCYVNTEKSN
+226 GEPCRINTEKTK
-238 EINSEFNKYNKAQ
+238 EINSGNDK
-251 QTQIEQQAKEST
+251 
-263 QTYMGRKNTD
+263 RKIPD

-280 IFPGL
+280 IFPEL

-297 KFCDSC
+297 KFCDTC
-303 NRIRVTADGRFMPCL
+303 NRIRVTADGRLMPCL
-318 GSSVTMDLLPDSCD
+318 GSSVTMDLVPDSCE
-332 FTDDLT
+332 FT
-338 DDLEKDSVIA
+338 DDLEKDFVIVQ
-348 KALKA
+348 ALKA

-367 EVLQPESVTYNTN
+367 EVLQPESVMYNTN

-401 IKAAGADAARNMS
+401 IKAADVNAARNMS

>member
-1 MMSVRSLTAV
+1 MSARFLTVV

-20 GLGREIDYMRIS
+20 GFGREIDYMRIS

-43 CNPCKNNE
+43 CNPCDNNE
-51 QCRAVNMLSVKKV
+51 HCHALNILSVKEV

-71 TRLGITHFR
+71 TRLGIKHFR

-87 LHPQLDEMVSQIKK
+87 LHPQLDEMVLQIKK
-101 LPGVSSVS
+101 IPGVSSVS

-115 LLAHHTKRLKEAGID
+115 LLVQHAKWLKEAGID

-143 YEHITKKPLLDK
+143 YKRITKKPLLEEVK
-155 VEHGI
+155 HGI
-160 DAAIEC
+160 NAAIEC

-187 YASKKG
+187 YVAKKG

-205 EGRTNGVEPYEKVIG
+205 EGHTNGVEPYKKVIG
-220 TLSGVY
+220 TLSKLY
-226 GQPCYVNTEKSN
+226 GEPCRINTEKTK
-238 EINSEFNKYNKAQ
+238 EINSGNDK
-251 QTQIEQQAKEST
+251 
-263 QTYMGRKNTD
+263 RKIPD

-280 IFPGL
+280 IFPEL

-297 KFCDSC
+297 KFCDTC
-303 NRIRVTADGRFMPCL
+303 NRIRVTADGRLMPCL
-318 GSSVTMDLLPDSCD
+318 GSSVTMDLVPDSWD
-332 FTDDLT
+332 FADDV
-338 DDLEKDSVIA
+338 EKDFAIVR
-348 KALKA
+348 ALRA
-353 AIKAKPKCHNFSDE
+353 AIKAKPRCHNFND
-367 EVLQPESVTYNTN
+367 
-380 KNNESE
+380 
-386 NAVTYKKTTEIKTTE
+386 NAVTYTKTTETKTTETKTTEIE
-401 IKAAGADAARNMS
+401 AAEVNAARNMS

>member
-1 MMSVRSLTAV
+1 MMSARFLTV
-11 LERAFNMRD
+11 VSGRAFNMRD
-20 GLGREIDYMRIS
+20 GFGREIDYMRIS

-43 CNPCKNNE
+43 CNPCDNNE
-51 QCRAVNMLSVKKV
+51 HCHALNILSVKEV

-115 LLAHHTKRLKEAGID
+115 LLAQRTKRLKEAGID

-143 YEHITKKPLLDK
+143 YERITKKPLLEE

-187 YASKKG
+187 YAAKKG

-205 EGRTNGVEPYEKVIG
+205 EGHTNGVEPYKKVIG
-220 TLSGVY
+220 TLSKLY
-226 GQPCYVNTEKSN
+226 GEPCRINTEKTK
-238 EINSEFNKYNKAQ
+238 EINSGNDK
-251 QTQIEQQAKEST
+251 
-263 QTYMGRKNTD
+263 RKIPD

-280 IFPGL
+280 IFPEL

-297 KFCDSC
+297 KFCDTC
-303 NRIRVTADGRFMPCL
+303 NRIRVTADGRLMPCL
-318 GSSVTMDLLPDSCD
+318 GSSVTMDLVPDSCD
-332 FTDDLT
+332 FTDDV
-338 DDLEKDSVIA
+338 EKDFAIVQ
-348 KALKA
+348 ALRA
-353 AIKAKPKCHNFSDE
+353 AIKAKPGCHNFND
-367 EVLQPESVTYNTN
+367 
-380 KNNESE
+380 
-386 NAVTYKKTTEIKTTE
+386 NAVTYTKTTETKTTEIKTTE
-401 IKAAGADAARNMS
+401 LKAAEVNAARNMS

>member
-1 MMSVRSLTAV
+1 MSVRFLTAV
-11 LERAFNMRD
+11 SGRAFNMRD
-20 GLGREIDYMRIS
+20 RFGREIDYMRIS

-43 CNPCKNNE
+43 CNPQDNNKKC
-51 QCRAVNMLSVKKV
+51 QAINILSVKKV

-71 TRLGITHFR
+71 TRIGITHFR

-87 LHPQLDEMVSQIKK
+87 LHPQIDEMVSQIKK
-101 LPGVSSVS
+101 IPGVRSVS

-115 LLAHHTKRLKEAGID
+115 LLAQHAKQLKEAGID

-160 DAAIEC
+160 DDTIEC
-166 GIRVKINVV
+166 GIRVKINAV

-205 EGRTNGVEPYEKVIG
+205 EGHTNGVEPYKKVIG
-220 TLSGVY
+220 TLSELY
-226 GQPCYVNTEKSN
+226 GEPYHVNTGKTK
-238 EINSEFNKYNKAQ
+238 EINSGYNKY
-251 QTQIEQQAKEST
+251 KEE
-263 QTYMGRKNTD
+263 RKNPD

-280 IFPGL
+280 IFPEL
-285 GIRVGLIQAIHG
+285 DIRVGLIQAIHG
-297 KFCDSC
+297 KFCDTC
-303 NRIRVTADGRFMPCL
+303 NRIRVTADGRLMPCL
-318 GSSVTMDLLPDSCD
+318 GSSVTMDLVHDSCA
-332 FTDDLT
+332 FT
-338 DDLEKDSVIA
+338 DDLEKDFVIVQ
-348 KALKA
+348 ALKA
-353 AIKAKPKCHNFSDE
+353 AIKAKPGCHNFND
-367 EVLQPESVTYNTN
+367 
-380 KNNESE
+380 
-386 NAVTYKKTTEIKTTE
+386 NAVTYTKTTETKTVETKATE
-401 IKAAGADAARNMS
+401 LKAAEVNAARNMS

>member
-1 MMSVRSLTAV
+1 MSARFLTAV
-11 LERAFNMRD
+11 SGRAFNMRD
-20 GLGREIDYMRIS
+20 RFGREIDYMRIS

-43 CNPCKNNE
+43 CNPQDNNKKC
-51 QCRAVNMLSVKKV
+51 QAINTLSVKRV

-87 LHPQLDEMVSQIKK
+87 LHPQIDEMVSQIKK
-101 LPGVSSVS
+101 IPGVRSVS

-115 LLAHHTKRLKEAGID
+115 LLAQHAKQLKEAGID

-143 YEHITKKPLLDK
+143 YEQITKKPLLDK

-160 DAAIEC
+160 DDAIEC

-205 EGRTNGVEPYEKVIG
+205 EGHINGVEPYEKVIG
-220 TLSGVY
+220 ALLEVY
-226 GQPCYVNTEKSN
+226 GTPCHIDTEKR
-238 EINSEFNKYNKAQ
+238 EKINSGYNKNKEKLQAQ
-251 QTQIEQQAKEST
+251 EST
-263 QTYMGRKNTD
+263 QTYVGYNNAD

-280 IFPGL
+280 SFHGL
-285 GIRVGLIQAIHG
+285 DIRVGLIQAIHG
-297 KFCDSC
+297 KFCDTC
-303 NRIRVTADGRFMPCL
+303 NRIRVTADGRLMPCL
-318 GSSVTMDLLPDSCD
+318 GSSVTMDLVPDSCE
-332 FTDDLT
+332 FT
-338 DDLEKDSVIA
+338 DDLEKDFVIVQ
-348 KALKA
+348 ALKA
-353 AIKAKPKCHNFSDE
+353 AIKAKPGCHNFND
-367 EVLQPESVTYNTN
+367 
-380 KNNESE
+380 
-386 NAVTYKKTTEIKTTE
+386 NAVTYTKTTETKTTEIKTTE
-401 IKAAGADAARNMS
+401 LKAAEVNAARNMS

>member
-1 MMSVRSLTAV
+1 MSARFLTAV
-11 LERAFNMRD
+11 SGRAFNMRD
-20 GLGREIDYMRIS
+20 RFGREIDYMRIS

-43 CNPCKNNE
+43 CNPQDNNKNCQAINI
-51 QCRAVNMLSVKKV
+51 LSVKKV

-71 TRLGITHFR
+71 TSIGITHFR

-87 LHPQLDEMVSQIKK
+87 QHPQIDEMVSQIKK
-101 LPGVSSVS
+101 IPGVRSVS

-115 LLAHHTKRLKEAGID
+115 LLAQHAKQLKEAGID

-143 YEHITKKPLLDK
+143 YEYITKKPLLDK

-205 EGRTNGVEPYEKVIG
+205 EGHTNGVEPYEKVIG
-220 TLSGVY
+220 ALLEVY
-226 GQPCYVNTEKSN
+226 GTPCHIDTEN
-238 EINSEFNKYNKAQ
+238 REEINSGYNNA
-251 QTQIEQQAKEST
+251 
-263 QTYMGRKNTD
+263 D

-280 IFPGL
+280 SFHGL
-285 GIRVGLIQAIHG
+285 DIRVGLIQAIHG
-297 KFCDSC
+297 KFCDTC
-303 NRIRVTADGRFMPCL
+303 NRIRVTADGRLMPCL
-318 GSSVTMDLLPDSCD
+318 GSSVTMDLVPDSCE
-332 FTDDLT
+332 FT
-338 DDLEKDSVIA
+338 DDLEKDFVIVQ
-348 KALKA
+348 ALKA
-353 AIKAKPKCHNFSDE
+353 AIKAKPGCHNFND
-367 EVLQPESVTYNTN
+367 
-380 KNNESE
+380 
-386 NAVTYKKTTEIKTTE
+386 NAVTYTKTTETKTAETKTTE
-401 IKAAGADAARNMS
+401 LKAAEVNAARNMS

>member
-1 MMSVRSLTAV
+1 MSARFLTVV

-20 GLGREIDYMRIS
+20 GFGREIDYMRIS

-43 CNPCKNNE
+43 CNPCDNNE
-51 QCRAVNMLSVKKV
+51 HCHALNILSVKEV

-71 TRLGITHFR
+71 TRLGIKHFR

-87 LHPQLDEMVSQIKK
+87 LHPQLDEMVLQIKK
-101 LPGVSSVS
+101 IPGVSSVS

-115 LLAHHTKRLKEAGID
+115 LLVQHAKWLKEAGID

-143 YEHITKKPLLDK
+143 YECITKKPLLEEVK
-155 VEHGI
+155 HGI
-160 DAAIEC
+160 NAAIEC

-187 YASKKG
+187 YVAKKG

-205 EGRTNGVEPYEKVIG
+205 EGHTNGVEPYKKVIG
-220 TLSGVY
+220 TLSKLY
-226 GQPCYVNTEKSN
+226 GEPCRINTEKTK
-238 EINSEFNKYNKAQ
+238 EINSGNDK
-251 QTQIEQQAKEST
+251 
-263 QTYMGRKNTD
+263 RKIPD

-280 IFPGL
+280 IFPEL

-297 KFCDSC
+297 KFCDTC
-303 NRIRVTADGRFMPCL
+303 NRIRVTADGRLMPCL
-318 GSSVTMDLLPDSCD
+318 GSSVTMDLVPDSWD
-332 FTDDLT
+332 FADDV
-338 DDLEKDSVIA
+338 EKDFAIVR
-348 KALKA
+348 ALRA
-353 AIKAKPKCHNFSDE
+353 AIKAKPRCHNFND
-367 EVLQPESVTYNTN
+367 
-380 KNNESE
+380 
-386 NAVTYKKTTEIKTTE
+386 NAVTYTKTTETKTTETKTTEIE
-401 IKAAGADAARNMS
+401 AAEVNAARNMS

>member
-1 MMSVRSLTAV
+1 
-11 LERAFNMRD
+11 MRD
-20 GLGREIDYMRIS
+20 RFGREIDYMRIS

-43 CNPCKNNE
+43 CNPQDNNKKC
-51 QCRAVNMLSVKKV
+51 QAINTLSVKKV

-87 LHPQLDEMVSQIKK
+87 LHPQIDEMVSQIKK
-101 LPGVSSVS
+101 IPGVRSVS

-115 LLAHHTKRLKEAGID
+115 LLAQHAKQLKEAGID

-155 VEHGI
+155 VEQGI

-205 EGRTNGVEPYEKVIG
+205 EGHTNGVEPYEKVIG
-220 TLSGVY
+220 ALLEVY
-226 GQPCYVNTEKSN
+226 GTPCHIDTE
-238 EINSEFNKYNKAQ
+238 
-251 QTQIEQQAKEST
+251 IEK
-263 QTYMGRKNTD
+263 K
-273 NGPAEYY
+273 
-280 IFPGL
+280 
-285 GIRVGLIQAIHG
+285 LIWDIIM
-297 KFCDSC
+297 
-303 NRIRVTADGRFMPCL
+303 RITVRQSITVF
-318 GSSVTMDLLPDSCD
+318 MDL
-332 FTDDLT
+332 
-338 DDLEKDSVIA
+338 I
-348 KALKA
+348 
-353 AIKAKPKCHNFSDE
+353 
-367 EVLQPESVTYNTN
+367 
-380 KNNESE
+380 SE
-386 NAVTYKKTTEIKTTE
+386 
-401 IKAAGADAARNMS
+401 
-414 RIGG
+414 